1 MAKCKIC
8 KVTFE
13 KKSFNQ
19 QWCTPECAIELI
31 KQKNQKKAEQ
41 KQKEEKKSDKVK
53 KQKLKS
59 YSQKLADAK
68 KVFQKWIRH
77 RDEHQSCISCG
88 SITSNPFWDA
98 GHYKKAELYRGVI
111 FNENNV
117 HKQCRKCNFYLDGNE
132 LNYRD
137 GLIKRIGVNHVEELE
152 SLANETK
159 KYKYTDDE
167 FDLIKSKYK
176 IS

>member
-8 KVTFE
+8 KITFE

-31 KQKNQKKAEQ
+31 KLNNQKKAKQ
-41 KQKEEKKSDKVK
+41 KQKEENKTDKAI

-68 KVFQKWIRH
+68 KVFQKWIRE
-77 RDEHQSCISCG
+77 RDEHHPCISCG
-88 SITSNPFWDA
+88 SPTSNPYWDA
-98 GHYKKAELYRGVI
+98 GHFKKAELYRGVI

-117 HKQCRKCNFYLDGNE
+117 HKQCRKCNFYMDGNE
-132 LNYRD
+132 LNYRV
-137 GLIKRIGVNHVEELE
+137 GLIKKIGIEQVEELE
-152 SLANETK
+152 QFAEQTK
-159 KYKYTDDE
+159 IYKYTDDE
-167 FDLIKSKYK
+167 LQLIKIKYK
-176 IS
+176 